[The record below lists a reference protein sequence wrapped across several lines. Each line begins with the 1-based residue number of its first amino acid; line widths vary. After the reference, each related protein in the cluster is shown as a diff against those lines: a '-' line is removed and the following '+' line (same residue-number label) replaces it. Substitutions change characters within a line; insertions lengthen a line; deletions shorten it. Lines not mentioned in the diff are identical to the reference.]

1 MLSIRAATIAAFT
14 GLALI
19 PALAKAQ
26 TGTPSQPTAGPT
38 PSAQPAPTAPISMPA
53 VTVTSAQPGPEVP
66 PVSPQIER
74 YAMPQT
80 IESIDQRKINAT
92 VNIVD
97 TEDAV
102 KYMPS
107 LFLRKRNYGD
117 TQAVLATRNWGVN
130 SSARSLV
137 YADDILLSALIS
149 NNNTTGAPR
158 WGLVSP
164 EEIKGID
171 FLYGPFSAAYPGNSI
186 GGVMLITTR
195 MPEKLE
201 VTVGQTNAF
210 QNFSYY
216 NTHDTFTTSNSAG
229 TIGSK
234 VGNFS
239 FFLAANREE
248 SFSQPLGFVT
258 NPSFVAGTQGTIF
271 ALNKS
276 GVVTDVV
283 GASGLL
289 HTTMNNYK
297 AKWAVELN
305 DWLTFSH
312 TLGFWQNIAFS
323 TVQSYL
329 RAPNGSL
336 TFGGVSG
343 FASGNYNLGEQH
355 LANAVSLKSDTKG
368 TWDFELVGTYY
379 TYLNSL
385 QRGPSGVGPGLNF
398 STAGTVARLD
408 GTNWWTAD
416 AKGNWRPDGITGA
429 HQVSFGIHGD
439 QYTLVNPTYTATNW
453 LTASDNGS
461 GTLQSFGTGKT
472 QTWGFWLQDSWKF
485 APGWTAT
492 LGGRAETWTAFGGYN
507 VLNRT
512 SVSQPVL
519 QAANFSP
526 KASLAW
532 EISPTWSTKFN
543 FGQAVRYP
551 TVSELY
557 QLVTTGLTNAIPN
570 PYLKPESA
578 FSFEWSIERQDAN
591 SRARLTLFEQDTS
604 NALIQQTSPINGTLT
619 STWQNVGLIR
629 NRGVEVAGELKDVV
643 VKGLDLS
650 GSVTYVD
657 SKIISNPGFRSAY
670 GSYSQGMWAP
680 YVPEWRGTAQ
690 ALYRYDEK
698 WSFSAAA
705 RVQGWMYSTLDN
717 SDYIHG
723 VYGSFDPFMVA
734 DLKARYQFMDQA
746 ALEFGIDN
754 VNDYKYFM
762 FHPFPGRTFVAS
774 LKAKF

>member
-1 MLSIRAATIAAFT
+1 MLSVRAATTAAFV
-14 GLALI
+14 GLALV
-19 PALAKAQ
+19 PALARAQ
-26 TGTPSQPTAGPT
+26 TMPSQPSEGPT
-38 PSAQPAPTAPISMPA
+38 PSAQPAPTVPVNMPV
-53 VTVTSAQPGPEVP
+53 VTVTGQQPGPTIA

-74 YAMPQT
+74 YSMPQT
-80 IESIDQRKINAT
+80 IESIDERKINAT
-92 VNIVD
+92 INIVD
-97 TEDAV
+97 TEDAA

-107 LFLRKRNYGD
+107 LFVRKRNYGD
-117 TQAVLATRNWGVN
+117 TQPVIATRNWGVN
-130 SSARSLV
+130 SSARTLV

-149 NNNTTGAPR
+149 NNNTNGAPR

-201 VTVGQTNAF
+201 MTVGQTNAF

-216 NTHDTFTTSNSAG
+216 NTQDTFSTSNTAG

-297 AKWAVELN
+297 LKWAVDLN
-305 DWLTFSH
+305 DWLKFSH
-312 TLGFWQNIAFS
+312 TLGYWQNIAFS

-329 RAPNGSL
+329 RAPNGAL

-343 FASGNYNLGEQH
+343 FASGNYNLQEQH
-355 LANAVSLKSDTKG
+355 LANAVSLKSDTRG
-368 TWDFELVGTYY
+368 NWDFELVGTYY

-398 STAGTVARLD
+398 STAGTIARMD

-416 AKGNWRPDGITGA
+416 AKANWRPEGINGP
-429 HQVSFGIHGD
+429 HQVSFGVHGD
-439 QYTLVNPTYTATNW
+439 QYTLVNPTYTAANW
-453 LTASDNGS
+453 LTAGVNGT

-472 QTWGFWLQDSWKF
+472 QTWGIWLQDKWSF
-485 APGWTAT
+485 APGWSAT
-492 LGGRAETWTAFGGYN
+492 VGGRLDTWTAFGGYN
-507 VLNRT
+507 VLTRT
-512 SVSQPVL
+512 SVSQPSL
-519 QAANFSP
+519 QSTNFSP
-526 KASLAW
+526 KASLDW
-532 EISPTWSTKFN
+532 EINSNWSTRFN
-543 FGQAVRYP
+543 FGQAIRYP
-551 TVSELY
+551 TVAELY
-557 QLVTTGLTNAIPN
+557 QLVTTGLVNAVPN
-570 PYLKPESA
+570 PYLLPESA
-578 FSFEWSIERQDAN
+578 LSFEWSIERKDRN
-591 SRARLTLFEQDTS
+591 SRARFTLFEQDTS
-604 NALIQQTSPINGTLT
+604 NALIQQTSPLNGVLT

-629 NRGVEVAGELKDVV
+629 NRGFEFAGEWTDIF
-643 VKGLDLS
+643 KGFDLS

-657 SKIISNPGFRSAY
+657 SKIISNPNFRSAF
-670 GSYSQGMWAP
+670 GSYSTGMWAP
-680 YVPEWRGTAQ
+680 YVPEWRSTVVAT
-690 ALYRYDEK
+690 YRPDDK
-698 WSFSAAA
+698 WSLTAAA

-723 VYGSFDPFMVA
+723 VYGSFDPFFVI
-734 DLKARYQFMDQA
+734 DLKARYQFMDNA
-746 ALEFGIDN
+746 ALEFGVDN
-754 VNDYKYFM
+754 VNNYKYIL
-762 FHPFPGRTFVAS
+762 FHPFPQRTFIAS